1 MTIMSNG
8 SARSTPLLIEVSH
21 ALSVTTGVEP
31 CSAPE
36 GRQQPGGVF
45 YCITAPVLAWHPD
58 LVSAVAMPLLV
69 QVLKSHH
76 LLVGLFRTG
85 EWATWAISS
94 TELAVAL
101 LRGSDGSD
109 GVSGLFGDQDHHMS

>member
-1 MTIMSNG
+1 MRLKGDS
-8 SARSTPLLIEVSH
+8 SP
-21 ALSVTTGVEP
+21 VEFSIASP
-31 CSAPE
+31 H
-36 GRQQPGGVF
+36 QL
-45 YCITAPVLAWHPD
+45 LAWHPD

-69 QVLKSHH
+69 QVLKAHH

-109 GVSGLFGDQDHHMS
+109 GVSGLFGDQDHHMP